1 MPETMAAWVRQ
12 SAHDL
17 EHARAALTAGHHDW
31 ACLAAGEAAG
41 KAIKAVLVAHDGRV
55 LGPQNLLL
63 LLGRVRDEVGMAVSE
78 DLTEDGHTL
87 MSALAVLSGQ
97 CSYEGV
103 APFELVTRTQAE
115 GAIAAAER
123 IRARMVTALA
133 VPAP

>member
-1 MPETMAAWVRQ
+1 MPEMTAAWVRQ

-17 EHARAALTAGHHDW
+17 EHAHAALAAGHHDW
-31 ACLAAGEAAG
+31 ACLAAAEAAG

-55 LGPQNLLL
+55 LGQQNLLL
-63 LLGRVRDEVGMAVSE
+63 LLGRVRDEAGMVVSE
-78 DLTEDGHTL
+78 DLMEDGHIL

-115 GAIAAAER
+115 GAVAAAER
-123 IRARMVTALA
+123 IRACMAA
-133 VPAP
+133 APAAPAS